1 MSAVKTVRQSSL
13 AHRNGTLDIS
23 NDNPN
28 EPTQNKTAFARLTEE
43 VSVRLNDSKWR
54 LYALIASGVIY
65 SVVFWWLST
74 AAIIYFN
81 FQPNYRAVVFGIALA
96 LMLGAIYTLY
106 AHRQSETVASAF
118 LTFTAGSIV
127 WAFVEVSFYTGYIV
141 GPQVRPI
148 FTVGPS
154 VIGFFKAIHRSL
166 YHEGLVLGLVG
177 LMIVLGIGAKN
188 KFGVYTFLMYWFMHQ
203 SAKLNIFLGVMNTG
217 REFVPDTVADMTQYM
232 TIAHMNWLFPF
243 SITFCTL
250 LVAQLLKKV
259 GMAQEPQ
266 WRRVGFAIIGTM
278 ALMALLEHWL
288 LVLPLNQS
296 LWDIVIKRLH

>member
-177 LMIVLGIGAKN
+177 LMIVLGIGAK
-188 KFGVYTFLMYWFMHQ
+188 K
-203 SAKLNIFLGVMNTG
+203 
-217 REFVPDTVADMTQYM
+217 
-232 TIAHMNWLFPF
+232 
-243 SITFCTL
+243 
-250 LVAQLLKKV
+250 
-259 GMAQEPQ
+259 
-266 WRRVGFAIIGTM
+266 
-278 ALMALLEHWL
+278 
-288 LVLPLNQS
+288 
-296 LWDIVIKRLH
+296 

>member
-1 MSAVKTVRQSSL
+1 MSAVKTVRESEL
-13 AHRNGTLDIS
+13 MHA
-23 NDNPN
+23 N
-28 EPTQNKTAFARLTEE
+28 EPFQNEPPQALLQEKSQASRPAETLASPALTET
-43 VSVRLNDSKWR
+43 RLR
-54 LYALIASGVIY
+54 LLIGGGALY
-65 SVVFWWLST
+65 SIVFWWLST

-81 FQPNYRAVVFGIALA
+81 FQPAYRATVFSAALI
-96 LMLGAIYTLY
+96 LMLGAIYMLY
-106 AHRQSETVASAF
+106 THRQSETVMGAF
-118 LTFTAGSIV
+118 ITFTAGSII

-166 YHEGLVLGLVG
+166 YHEGLVLGLVV
-177 LMIVLGIGAKN
+177 LMLLLSIGAKN

-203 SAKLNIFLGVMNTG
+203 SAKLNIFLGVANTG

-250 LVAQLLKKV
+250 LVTKLLKKT
-259 GMAQEPQ
+259 GEEQEPA
-266 WRRVGFAIIGTM
+266 WRRVGFSIIGTM

>member
-1 MSAVKTVRQSSL
+1 MSAVKTVRESEL
-13 AHRNGTLDIS
+13 THA
-23 NDNPN
+23 N
-28 EPTQNKTAFARLTEE
+28 EPFAIQNEPPQALLQEKSQASRPAETLASPALTET
-43 VSVRLNDSKWR
+43 RLR
-54 LYALIASGVIY
+54 LLIGGGALY
-65 SVVFWWLST
+65 SIVFWWLST

-81 FQPNYRAVVFGIALA
+81 FQPAYRATVFSAALI
-96 LMLGAIYTLY
+96 LMLGAIYMLY
-106 AHRQSETVASAF
+106 THRQSETVMGAF
-118 LTFTAGSIV
+118 ITFTAGSII

-166 YHEGLVLGLVG
+166 YHEGLVLGLVV
-177 LMIVLGIGAKN
+177 LMLLLSIGAKN

-203 SAKLNIFLGVMNTG
+203 SAKLNIFLGVANTG

-250 LVAQLLKKV
+250 LVTKWLKKT
-259 GMAQEPQ
+259 GEEQEPA
-266 WRRVGFAIIGTM
+266 WRRVGFSIIGTM

>member
-1 MSAVKTVRQSSL
+1 MPVVEKATLPQSSPSQ
-13 AHRNGTLDIS
+13 ANGLSAPDSITS
-23 NDNPN
+23 GQQSTKP
-28 EPTQNKTAFARLTEE
+28 RLREDE
-43 VSVRLNDSKWR
+43 QKLPLLIGLGIV
-54 LYALIASGVIY
+54 YAI
-65 SVVFWWLST
+65 VFWWFST

-81 FQPNYRAVVFGIALA
+81 FQPAYRGIVFGIALA
-96 LMLGAIYTLY
+96 LLIMALY
-106 AHRQSETVASAF
+106 VLHAHRESHTIGSAF

-127 WAFVEVSFYTGYIV
+127 WAFVEISFYTGFIV

-154 VIGFFKAIHRSL
+154 LIGFFKAIHRSL
-166 YHEGLVLGLVG
+166 YHEALVLGLVG
-177 LMIVLGIGAKN
+177 IMIALLFKSKNRFGA
-188 KFGVYTFLMYWFMHQ
+188 YTFLMYWFMHQ
-203 SAKLNIFLGVMNTG
+203 SAKLNIFLGVANTG

-250 LVAQLLKKV
+250 LVARLFQKV
-259 GMAQEPQ
+259 REEHEA
-266 WRRVGFAIIGTM
+266 WRQVGFAIIGTM

>member
-1 MSAVKTVRQSSL
+1 MPVVEKAPAPQSPASNTNRFLPHHPAAVELTQSL
-13 AHRNGTLDIS
+13 
-23 NDNPN
+23 
-28 EPTQNKTAFARLTEE
+28 PTKQML
-43 VSVRLNDSKWR
+43 LP
-54 LYALIASGVIY
+54 LLIALGVAY
-65 SVVFWWLST
+65 SIFFWWFST

-81 FQPNYRAVVFGIALA
+81 FQPAYRAVVFSIALG
-96 LMLGAIYTLY
+96 LMLLSLY
-106 AHRQSETVASAF
+106 VLYRHRQSETISSAF
-118 LTFTAGSIV
+118 LTFTAGSLM

-154 VIGFFKAIHRSL
+154 LIGFFKAIHRSL
-166 YHEGLVLGLVG
+166 YHEALVLGLVG
-177 LMIVLGIGAKN
+177 VMIVLLFNAKN
-188 KFGVYTFLMYWFMHQ
+188 RFGAYTFLMYWFMHQ
-203 SAKLNIFLGVMNTG
+203 SAKLNIFLGVVNTG

-250 LVAQLLKKV
+250 LVAQLFQRAKE
-259 GMAQEPQ
+259 ASEP
-266 WRRVGFAIIGTM
+266 WRRVGFAIIATM

>member
-1 MSAVKTVRQSSL
+1 MSAVKMARKPERTRDDETFTIPNQPPEEKVKSITLPAEPL
-13 AHRNGTLDIS
+13 AASAPAD
-23 NDNPN
+23 
-28 EPTQNKTAFARLTEE
+28 QRL
-43 VSVRLNDSKWR
+43 RW
-54 LYALIASGVIY
+54 LIAAGALY
-65 SVVFWWLST
+65 SIVFWWLST

-81 FQPNYRAVVFGIALA
+81 FQPDYRATVFGVALA
-96 LMLGAIYTLY
+96 LMLAAIYALY
-106 AHRQSETVASAF
+106 AHRQSETIMSAF
-118 LTFTAGSIV
+118 VTFTAGSII

-154 VIGFFKAIHRSL
+154 VIGFFQAIHRSL
-166 YHEGLVLGLVG
+166 YHEALVLGLVA
-177 LMIVLGIGAKN
+177 LALLLSIGAKN
-188 KFGVYTFLMYWFMHQ
+188 KFGVYAFLMYWFMHQ
-203 SAKLNIFLGVMNTG
+203 SAKLNIFLGVANTG

-250 LVAQLLKKV
+250 LVAKLLRKT
-259 GMAQEPQ
+259 GEATEPA
-266 WRRVGFAIIGTM
+266 WRRVGFSIIGTM

>member
-1 MSAVKTVRQSSL
+1 MSAVKTARESKLTRDSDAL
-13 AHRNGTLDIS
+13 AIQ
-23 NDNPN
+23 N
-28 EPTQNKTAFARLTEE
+28 EPPQPLLQEKTAHATLLTETPAM
-43 VSVRLNDSKWR
+43 SAYNAQRLRW
-54 LYALIASGVIY
+54 LIVGGALY

-81 FQPNYRAVVFGIALA
+81 FQPHYRAVVFGVALA
-96 LMLGAIYTLY
+96 LMLGAIYALY
-106 AHRQSETVASAF
+106 AHRQSETVMSAF
-118 LTFTAGSIV
+118 LTFTAGSII

-154 VIGFFKAIHRSL
+154 VIGFFQAIHRSL
-166 YHEGLVLGLVG
+166 YHEGLVLGLVA
-177 LMIVLGIGAKN
+177 LMTLLSIGAKN

-203 SAKLNIFLGVMNTG
+203 SAKLNIFLGVANTG

-250 LVAQLLKKV
+250 LVAKLLKKT
-259 GMAQEPQ
+259 GETQEPA
-266 WRRVGFAIIGTM
+266 WRRVGFSIIGTM

>member
-1 MSAVKTVRQSSL
+1 MQ
-13 AHRNGTLDIS
+13 
-23 NDNPN
+23 
-28 EPTQNKTAFARLTEE
+28 
-43 VSVRLNDSKWR
+43 
-54 LYALIASGVIY
+54 
-65 SVVFWWLST
+65 
-74 AAIIYFN
+74 
-81 FQPNYRAVVFGIALA
+81 
-96 LMLGAIYTLY
+96 
-106 AHRQSETVASAF
+106 
-118 LTFTAGSIV
+118 
-127 WAFVEVSFYTGYIV
+127 
-141 GPQVRPI
+141 
-148 FTVGPS
+148 
-154 VIGFFKAIHRSL
+154 
-166 YHEGLVLGLVG
+166 
-177 LMIVLGIGAKN
+177 KN